1 LKRDVIQSVAV
12 SLTPRSVEVS
22 EAKGRA
28 PRDCS
33 QLFVS
38 RLRTAIRIDR
48 SAVRR
53 SSLTRKRD
61 PVTGIL
67 ADNQLEPDPSP
78 PRLKMLRKQH
88 GWPHLIIAA
97 SDRDNLGLGPFH
109 GNAGLSYTVSKR
121 D

>member
-1 LKRDVIQSVAV
+1 MIVR
-12 SLTPRSVEVS
+12 PRATKKSIPLIGKAYMPTS
-22 EAKGRA
+22 
-28 PRDCS
+28 
-33 QLFVS
+33 
-38 RLRTAIRIDR
+38 I
-48 SAVRR
+48 AVRR
-53 SSLTRKRD
+53 RSLARKRD

-78 PRLKMLRKQH
+78 PRLKMLRKQQ